1 MILINSKWKKKQVS
15 GTGVYF
21 IQTTELLLKV
31 HFEL

>member
-1 MILINSKWKKKQVS
+1 MGKKKQVS

-31 HFEL
+31 HFELW